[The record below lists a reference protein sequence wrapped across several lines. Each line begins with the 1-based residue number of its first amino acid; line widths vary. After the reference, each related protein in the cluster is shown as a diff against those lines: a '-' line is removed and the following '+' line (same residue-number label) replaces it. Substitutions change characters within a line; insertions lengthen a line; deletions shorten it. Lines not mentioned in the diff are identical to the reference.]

1 MAAHLEGKG
10 ASVLDFTGFAQ
21 KGGQVLSF
29 VRIADTPEALRQVR
43 IDRGRATAV
52 LACDLVVA
60 ASREALGVLA
70 PGRTRIVA
78 NSREIPT
85 GAMLRDAD
93 ARVDTRAIEVLLARR
108 VGEHAF
114 ASFDASAYAHHLVGD
129 AQQAN
134 VLLLGYAWQQG
145 LVPVSLVAMERAIE
159 LNGIAVEANRRAF
172 AWGRLAAAD
181 PEFTAQ
187 HLGRA
192 GEHRPAAS
200 LAEIVER
207 RAAFLTAYQ
216 DRAYAARYRDR
227 VEAVAQAERRAF
239 GEGAPE
245 MAAAVAASLF
255 KLMAYKDE
263 YEVARLYTDGHF
275 VERIRRE
282 FDGDVRLSFHLAPP
296 LLSRIRPGETEPRKM
311 TFGPWMLAV
320 FRLLARMRR
329 LRGTALDLFGYTAER
344 RQERA
349 LIDEYET
356 LIDAAVAAFGTA
368 KRDDCL
374 ALLRLPLDIRG
385 FGPVK
390 DRAVTRYRH
399 KRDELL
405 ARLTVPETRAAA

>member
-1 MAAHLEGKG
+1 
-10 ASVLDFTGFAQ
+10 
-21 KGGQVLSF
+21 
-29 VRIADTPEALRQVR
+29 
-43 IDRGRATAV
+43 
-52 LACDLVVA
+52 
-60 ASREALGVLA
+60 
-70 PGRTRIVA
+70 
-78 NSREIPT
+78 
-85 GAMLRDAD
+85 
-93 ARVDTRAIEVLLARR
+93 
-108 VGEHAF
+108 
-114 ASFDASAYAHHLVGD
+114 
-129 AQQAN
+129 
-134 VLLLGYAWQQG
+134 
-145 LVPVSLVAMERAIE
+145 MERAIE
-159 LNGIAVEANRRAF
+159 LNGVAVEANRRAF

-181 PEFTAQ
+181 PGFTAQ

-200 LAEIVER
+200 LAEVVER

-329 LRGTALDLFGYTAER
+329 LRGTAFDLFGYTAER

-349 LIDEYET
+349 LTDEYET